1 MQRDARKRNA
11 TQRSCSTALSAD
23 DRPSRYRT
31 RSSGEASR
39 RALLWGFQPRRL
51 PLRSPRQSI
60 HACPRTRA
68 AMPKA
73 RDPIAVNPAASSPAP
88 VNFRSPHLEVP
99 LLRALDCIVNSR
111 DVSVSISR
119 HAHRFQQQQIF
130 VVCVTRCTDAM
141 STRRVCVLLCA
152 TNLPQS
158 HAVVAID
165 ASLRTTRRRTN
176 ARSWGSMRHRLHQS
190 LELPVPTI

>member
-1 MQRDARKRNA
+1 MIA
-11 TQRSCSTALSAD
+11 
-23 DRPSRYRT
+23 
-31 RSSGEASR
+31 R
-39 RALLWGFQPRRL
+39 RATERDLPARRAGEVFCGDFS
-51 PLRSPRQSI
+51 PGAFRSDRRANRSM
-60 HACPRTRA
+60 HAPEPVRPYRK
-68 AMPKA
+68 PEP
-73 RDPIAVNPAASSPAP
+73 PIAANPAASCPTSLS
-88 VNFRSPHLEVP
+88 FQSPHLEVP
-99 LLRALDCIVNSR
+99 PLRALHCIVNSR
-111 DVSVSISR
+111 NVSVSISR

>member
-1 MQRDARKRNA
+1 MIA
-11 TQRSCSTALSAD
+11 
-23 DRPSRYRT
+23 
-31 RSSGEASR
+31 R
-39 RALLWGFQPRRL
+39 RATERDLQARRAGEVFCGDFS
-51 PLRSPRQSI
+51 PDAFRSDRRAIRSM
-60 HACPRTRA
+60 HAPGTRA

-73 RDPIAVNPAASSPAP
+73 RALIAVNPAASSPAP
-88 VNFRSPHLEVP
+88 MNFRSPHLEVP
-99 LLRALDCIVNSR
+99 PLRALDCIVNSR